1 MRDRNTLVYE
11 KLDDE
16 TEKQNDRSRIKTPNT
31 RNDDLADMEINVN
44 GGTSNK
50 IIKHLDSRRTQEGCV
65 SGCKQDRQR
74 SWYTWRNFFAWKT
87 YPTHTVEQ
95 PHKWVRASLRLGS
108 IFSHV
113 YEFQGDFRVDFKKN
127 TLHKGLWSVLSSVM
141 WWTLE

>member
-11 KLDDE
+11 KLDGE

-50 IIKHLDSRRTQEGCV
+50 IIKHLGSRRTQEGCV

-74 SWYTWRNFFAWKT
+74 S
-87 YPTHTVEQ
+87 
-95 PHKWVRASLRLGS
+95 
-108 IFSHV
+108 
-113 YEFQGDFRVDFKKN
+113 
-127 TLHKGLWSVLSSVM
+127 
-141 WWTLE
+141 